1 MAKFRNLRLGV
12 RLGAVLGVVV
22 AGLLVLTL
30 VGVSSLG
37 RENDTA
43 QSLARKDIPG
53 VKALG
58 QIQLAMV
65 AYRADQLA
73 HAHQTDNAGRAD
85 QESQMGDHDAIMN
98 QAFAQYKTLFINDK
112 DRALA
117 ASAEKN
123 WEAYKAAS
131 SKFLA
136 PSRAGDHAA
145 AYAILKKEVGPLVS
159 LIGDLDKWIAF
170 AEKARAQH
178 VEAASSTYSSAR
190 TILLGAAGLLTL
202 LAIVAV
208 FLVTRSI
215 TGPLAELRG
224 RLRGLNDEDLESLAG
239 GLDAAAAGDLTHTRA
254 PAAAADFPHT
264 AVPVT
269 EPVEVVGKDEIAQ
282 LTESFNEMLA
292 KSQRGIASYST
303 MRDKLGEMIG
313 DVAANAATVSNA
325 SGHMATTSSETGR
338 AVGEIASAVGDVAQG
353 TERQVR
359 MVESVRG
366 AAQDAARMAAES
378 AASVRETAEAADRAR
393 VVAEEGAGAARV
405 ATDAMNE
412 ESRNSEAVPG
422 AIRDLAARSE
432 RIGAIV
438 DTITGIAEQTNL
450 LALNAA
456 IEAARAGEQGRGFA
470 VVAEEVRKL
479 AEDSQSA
486 AGEIST
492 LISEIQHDTGRVVE
506 VVEAGSRQ
514 TEEGVATVEQTRA
527 SLERIG
533 VDVQDMHARVTAIA
547 VAVEE
552 ISEATERMQGEVA
565 EVAAVAEQ
573 SSASTEQV
581 SASTQ
586 QTSASAQEIA
596 SSAVELAGTAER
608 LDSLVRRFRLS
619 ACSLRGRGA
628 PSPATARGATPR
640 RGAASAPRRASL
652 AVVAARR
659 IPARL

>member
-43 QSLARKDIPG
+43 QSLARKDIPA

-58 QIQLAMV
+58 QIQFAMV

-131 SKFLA
+131 SKSLP

-170 AEKARAQH
+170 AEKTRAQH

-190 TILLGAAGLLTL
+190 TILFGAAGLLTL
-202 LAIVAV
+202 LAIAAV

-239 GLDAAAAGDLTHTRA
+239 GLDAAAAGDFT
-254 PAAAADFPHT
+254 HT

-292 KSQRGIASYST
+292 KSQRGIASYSA

-366 AAQDAARMAAES
+366 AAQDAARMAGG
-378 AASVRETAEAADRAR
+378 
-393 VVAEEGAGAARV
+393 GAGAR
-405 ATDAMNE
+405 
-412 ESRNSEAVPG
+412 G
-422 AIRDLAARSE
+422 
-432 RIGAIV
+432 G
-438 DTITGIAEQTNL
+438 G
-450 LALNAA
+450 
-456 IEAARAGEQGRGFA
+456 GRG
-470 VVAEEVRKL
+470 
-479 AEDSQSA
+479 
-486 AGEIST
+486 GG
-492 LISEIQHDTGRVVE
+492 GRDGRGARPRPRGCRGGRGRRPRRHRCHE
-506 VVEAGSRQ
+506 R
-514 TEEGVATVEQTRA
+514 GVAQ
-527 SLERIG
+527 
-533 VDVQDMHARVTAIA
+533 
-547 VAVEE
+547 
-552 ISEATERMQGEVA
+552 
-565 EVAAVAEQ
+565 
-573 SSASTEQV
+573 
-581 SASTQ
+581 
-586 QTSASAQEIA
+586 
-596 SSAVELAGTAER
+596 
-608 LDSLVRRFRLS
+608 
-619 ACSLRGRGA
+619 LRGRHRRHPRSRRALRAHRGDRRHDHRHRRA
-628 PSPATARGATPR
+628 DEPARAQRRDRGGPR
-640 RGAASAPRRASL
+640 RRAGPRLRRRRRGGPQ
-652 AVVAARR
+652 AR
-659 IPARL
+659 

>member
-43 QSLARKDIPG
+43 QTLARKDIPA

-58 QIQLAMV
+58 QIQFAMV

-85 QESQMGDHDAIMN
+85 HESQQGDHDPISN

-170 AEKARAQH
+170 AEKTRAQH

-190 TILLGAAGLLTL
+190 TILFGAAGLLTL
-202 LAIVAV
+202 LAIAAV

-239 GLDAAAAGDLTHTRA
+239 GLDAAAAGGFTPT
-254 PAAAADFPHT
+254 P
-264 AVPVT
+264 VPVT

-292 KSQRGIASYST
+292 KSQRGIASYSE

-325 SGHMATTSSETGR
+325 SGHMATTSSEPGR

-378 AASVRETAEAADRAR
+378 AASARETAEAADRAR

-412 ESRNSEAVPG
+412 VSRNSEAVTG
-422 AIRDLAARSE
+422 AIRELAARSE

-456 IEAARAGEQGRGFA
+456 IEAARAGEQGRGLA

-479 AEDSQSA
+479 AEESQSA
-486 AGEIST
+486 AGQIAG
-492 LISEIQHDTGRVVE
+492 LIGEIQTETKKVVG
-506 VVEAGSRQ
+506 VVADGAKR
-514 TEEGVATVEQTRA
+514 TDDGVATVEQTREAFEQIGA
-527 SLERIG
+527 SAEAMTGRVADIAGAIG
-533 VDVQDMHARVTAIA
+533 QIA
-547 VAVEE
+547 
-552 ISEATERMQGEVA
+552 SEADRMQSDIGEVA
-565 EVAAVAEQ
+565 SVAES
-573 SSASTEQV
+573 SSASAEQV
-581 SASTQ
+581 SASTEE
-586 QTSASAQEIA
+586 TSASTQEIA
-596 SSAVELAGTAER
+596 SSAQALASTAEQ
-608 LDSLVRRFRLS
+608 LAALVGRFT
-619 ACSLRGRGA
+619 
-628 PSPATARGATPR
+628 TA
-640 RGAASAPRRASL
+640 
-652 AVVAARR
+652 
-659 IPARL
+659 

>member
-1 MAKFRNLRLGV
+1 MNALRNLKLGA
-12 RLGAVLGVVV
+12 RLGAVLGIVA

-30 VGVSSLG
+30 VGVNSLG

-43 QSLARKDIPG
+43 QSLAHKDIPA

-58 QIQLAMV
+58 QIQFAMV

-85 QESQMGDHDAIMN
+85 QESQMVEHNATMEK
-98 QAFAQYKTLFINDK
+98 AFAEYKTLFVNDK

-123 WEAYKAAS
+123 WQAYKEAS

-145 AYAILKKEVGPLVS
+145 AYAILKKEVGPLIS
-159 LIGDLDKWIAF
+159 LIGDLDKWITF
-170 AEKARAQH
+170 AEKTRAQH
-178 VEAASSTYSSAR
+178 VESATSTYNSAR
-190 TILLGAAGLLTL
+190 TVMFGAAGLLTL

-215 TGPLAELRG
+215 TGPLAELRS
-224 RLRGLNDEDLESLAG
+224 RLRRLNDEDLESLAG
-239 GLDAAAAGDLTHTRA
+239 GLDAAADGDFTHTA
-254 PAAAADFPHT
+254 ES
-264 AVPVT
+264 VT

-292 KSQRGIASYST
+292 KSQRGIMSYSA
-303 MRDKLGEMIG
+303 MRDQLGEMIG
-313 DVAANAATVSNA
+313 DVAANAATVSEA
-325 SGHMATTSSETGR
+325 SSQMATTSDETGR

-353 TERQVR
+353 TERQVQ

-378 AASVRETAEAADRAR
+378 AASARETASAADQARA
-393 VVAEEGAGAARV
+393 VAEEGAAAAQV

-412 ESRNSEAVPG
+412 VARNSEAVSG
-422 AIRDLAARSE
+422 AIRDLAERSE

-456 IEAARAGEQGRGFA
+456 IEAARAGEQGKGFA

-492 LISEIQHDTGRVVE
+492 LISAIQHETGRVVE
-506 VVEAGSRQ
+506 VVEEGSRR
-514 TEEGVATVEQTRA
+514 TEEGVATVEQTRG

-533 VDVQDMHARVTAIA
+533 ADVQDMHARVTAIA

-552 ISEATERMQGEVA
+552 ISEATGRMESDVA

-596 SSAVELAGTAER
+596 SSAAELAGTAER
-608 LDSLVRRFRLS
+608 LDTLVRRFRVS
-619 ACSLRGRGA
+619 A
-628 PSPATARGATPR
+628 
-640 RGAASAPRRASL
+640 
-652 AVVAARR
+652 
-659 IPARL
+659 

>member
-1 MAKFRNLRLGV
+1 MTHLRRLRLGT
-12 RLGAVLGVVV
+12 RLAAVLGIVV

-43 QSLARKDIPG
+43 EQLGHKDIPA

-58 QIQLAMV
+58 QIQFAMV

-73 HAHQTDNAGRAD
+73 HAHQTDAAGRAD
-85 QESQMGDHDAIMN
+85 QESQMGEHDAIMRK
-98 QAFAQYKTLFINDK
+98 AFAQYRTLYVNDR

-123 WEAYKAAS
+123 WEAYKQAS
-131 SKFLA
+131 GAFLA
-136 PSRAGDHAA
+136 PSRAGRHAE

-170 AEKARAQH
+170 AEKTRAQH
-178 VEAASSTYSSAR
+178 VESAASTYSAAR
-190 TILLGAAGLLTL
+190 TILIGAALALTL
-202 LAIVAV
+202 LAILAV
-208 FLVTRSI
+208 ILVTRSI
-215 TGPLAELRG
+215 TDPIRRLRD
-224 RLRGLNDEDLESLAG
+224 RLRGLNDEDLETLAD
-239 GLDAAAAGDLTHTRA
+239 GLGAAARGDFTQ
-254 PAAAADFPHT
+254 T
-264 AVPVT
+264 AEPVT
-269 EPVEVVGKDEIAQ
+269 EPVAVDGKDELAE
-282 LTESFNEMLA
+282 LSATFNEMLA
-292 KSQRGIASYST
+292 KSHRGLAGYST
-303 MRDKLGEMIG
+303 MRDQLGELIG
-313 DVAANAATVSNA
+313 AIATNAATVSSA
-325 SGHMATTSSETGR
+325 SGQMASTSEETGR

-378 AASVRETAEAADRAR
+378 AESARETAAAADRAR
-393 VVAEEGAGAARV
+393 VVAEEGAGAAQV
-405 ATDAMNE
+405 ATDTMNE
-412 ESRNSEAVPG
+412 VARNSEAVTG
-422 AIRDLAARSE
+422 AIRNLAERSE

-456 IEAARAGEQGRGFA
+456 IEAARAGEQGKGFA

-486 AGEIST
+486 AGEIAT
-492 LISEIQHDTGRVVE
+492 LIGEIQHDTGRVVE
-506 VVEAGSRQ
+506 VVEEGSRR
-514 TEEGVATVEQTRA
+514 TGEGVATVEQTRT

-533 VDVQDMHARVTAIA
+533 ADVQDMHARVTAIA
-547 VAVEE
+547 DAVEE
-552 ISEATERMQGEVA
+552 IATATGRMQSDVA
-565 EVAAVAEQ
+565 EVAAVAEE

-596 SSAVELAGTAER
+596 SSATELAGTAER
-608 LDSLVRRFRLS
+608 LDALVRRFRVS
-619 ACSLRGRGA
+619 A
-628 PSPATARGATPR
+628 
-640 RGAASAPRRASL
+640 
-652 AVVAARR
+652 
-659 IPARL
+659 

>member
-43 QSLARKDIPG
+43 QSLARKDIPA

-58 QIQLAMV
+58 QIQFAMV

-170 AEKARAQH
+170 AEKTRAQH

-190 TILLGAAGLLTL
+190 TILFGAAGLLTL
-202 LAIVAV
+202 LAIAAV

-239 GLDAAAAGDLTHTRA
+239 GLDAAAAGDFT
-254 PAAAADFPHT
+254 HT

-378 AASVRETAEAADRAR
+378 AASARETAEAADRAR

>member
-43 QSLARKDIPG
+43 QSLARKDIPA

-58 QIQLAMV
+58 QIQFAMV

-239 GLDAAAAGDLTHTRA
+239 GLDAAAAGDFT
-254 PAAAADFPHT
+254 HT

-378 AASVRETAEAADRAR
+378 AASARETAEAADRAR

-412 ESRNSEAVPG
+412 VSRNSEAVTG

-608 LDSLVRRFRLS
+608 LDSLVRRFRVS
-619 ACSLRGRGA
+619 A
-628 PSPATARGATPR
+628 
-640 RGAASAPRRASL
+640 
-652 AVVAARR
+652 
-659 IPARL
+659 